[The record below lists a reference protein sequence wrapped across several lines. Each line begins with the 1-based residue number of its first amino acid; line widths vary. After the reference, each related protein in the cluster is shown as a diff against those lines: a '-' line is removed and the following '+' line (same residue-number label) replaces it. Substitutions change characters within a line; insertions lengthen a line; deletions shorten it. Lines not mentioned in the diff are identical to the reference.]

1 VNYKEVNV
9 KSDRQLKVL
18 LGSITKWANTLP
30 LLKLQMRFHGYH
42 FDESQTTF
50 ELWKRGFGPDD
61 SFVCAHYTLV
71 KVAGGRLKKFSRQ
84 VIVFVLSALISYRHG
99 YKINFDFESLAEG
112 IGVWNYCPM
121 CEAAMANNW
130 REQTPVLN

>member
-1 VNYKEVNV
+1 M

-71 KVAGGRLKKFSRQ
+71 KCAEGRLKKFARE
-84 VIVFVLSALISYRHG
+84 VLVFILSALISYRHG
-99 YKINFDFESLAEG
+99 YKINFDFESLTEL
-112 IGVWNYCPM
+112 IGAWEYCPM
-121 CEAAMANNW
+121 CEMAMANKW
-130 REQTPVLN
+130 QGRAPTLN